1 MDFNQLPR
9 NIQVEK
15 IMRAANE
22 ADEPDKAKRVKS
34 KYYHKKS
41 SESNSRFDVVWFRLG
56 FNTALHFCGFWY
68 SKQLPLR
75 EYGQKQICF
84 GAILEKMHF

>member
-41 SESNSRFDVVWFRLG
+41 SESNSRFDVV
-56 FNTALHFCGFWY
+56 
-68 SKQLPLR
+68 
-75 EYGQKQICF
+75 
-84 GAILEKMHF
+84 